1 VTDNEVNQGFHGL
14 GWGWVGQWN
23 RSHVWGA
30 RYGCVG
36 AFVG

>member
-23 RSHVWGA
+23 RNRV
-30 RYGCVG
+30 
-36 AFVG
+36 